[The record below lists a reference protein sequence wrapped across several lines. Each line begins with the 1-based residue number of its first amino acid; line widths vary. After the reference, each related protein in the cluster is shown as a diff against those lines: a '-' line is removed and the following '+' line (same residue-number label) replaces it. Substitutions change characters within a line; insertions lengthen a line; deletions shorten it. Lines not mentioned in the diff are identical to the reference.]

1 MRGEKYMIQKPEITK
16 KLAQIAFWLEMGWI
30 SLNVVLIFLFWSM
43 PAWAEYMKNTEIPV
57 LLPILMAVGQCGMIP
72 FALSCFISYGKKEI
86 SENKAVGGLVLPA
99 VLYFIG
105 IVFYWVINH
114 AVTLIAARLYSAEV
128 LGVFSMKM
136 QYQQFLNILPVQ
148 TAALVLVCCA
158 SAIELYILKHKES

>member
-1 MRGEKYMIQKPEITK
+1 MMQKPEITK
-16 KLAQIAFWLEMGWI
+16 KMADIAFWMEIGWI
-30 SLNVVLIFLFWSM
+30 ALNVVLVFLFWSV
-43 PAWAEYMKNTEIPV
+43 PAGTESMKNTEIPL
-57 LLPILMAVGQCGMIP
+57 LLPALTAVGQCGMIP
-72 FALSCFISYGKKEI
+72 FALSCFKNHGKKEI
-86 SENKAVGGLVLPA
+86 YENQAVGGVVLPA
-99 VLYFIG
+99 GLYFIG

-114 AVTLIAARLYSAEV
+114 VVTFIASRWYGAEV